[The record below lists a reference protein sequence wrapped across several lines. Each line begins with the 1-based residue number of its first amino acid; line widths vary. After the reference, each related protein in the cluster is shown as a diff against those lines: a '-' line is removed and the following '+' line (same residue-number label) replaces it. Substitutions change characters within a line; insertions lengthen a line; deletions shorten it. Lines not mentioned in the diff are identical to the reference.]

1 MGKFWKLKIDH
12 LKKIKEGI
20 LEEIIDI
27 KSYFHVLLRKKIA
40 LEPYSKAAFSA
51 LVTFDKLEGYTEIER
66 YWVTE
71 PYVFVVIL
79 FNEKSKEYLYYVAAP
94 ELSVF
99 EKIVLETVHENIL
112 DVLKIDEEKD
122 KPDSKLLDDRI
133 LDLIDRY
140 SIDIEPVS
148 LYKILYY
155 VNIEFIGYG
164 RIDVLMKDDLIE
176 DISFNGVN
184 TPIYLYHRKYQNI
197 KTDIWFSKDK
207 IDSFI
212 VKLAQRCG
220 KHISM
225 SEPLVNGTLPDG
237 SRLNVAYGRD
247 VTPNCGSFTIRK
259 FRKGAFT
266 PVDLVRS
273 KTYSSE
279 VLAFLWLAIENAKN
293 ILIAGST
300 ASGKTST
307 LNAISMFIP
316 PKSKIISIEDTQEL
330 SIHHEN
336 WLVSITKESFLKNP
350 NFQEID
356 MFELLRQAMRQRP
369 EYIIVGEIRGKEA
382 LTLFQAMSTGH
393 STLST
398 MHADSV
404 HTIISRL
411 EGEPINVPHV
421 MIPALDIVLIQSLIQ
436 VDGKRVRRMDAL
448 IEFGGLDHMTQDLQF
463 NKIYEWDPVT
473 DSLIMK
479 NNSTILELI
488 KTRHNWNEEFMNQQ
502 IENRKKLID
511 YMTGESLNEFDIASL
526 IQRYYVDPVNTMR
539 YINQKYETNL

>member
-1 MGKFWKLKIDH
+1 MFLKSIKNNLQKL
-12 LKKIKEGI
+12 KEGI
-20 LEEIIDI
+20 LEEIVDVKNYLYIL
-27 KSYFHVLLRKKIA
+27 FRKKIA
-40 LEPYSKAAFSA
+40 LEPYSKARFGP

-66 YWVTE
+66 YWVAE

-79 FNEKSKEYLYYVAAP
+79 FNEKSKEQLYYVAAP

-99 EKIVLETVHENIL
+99 EHIVLETVNDKIL
-112 DVLKIDEEKD
+112 DLLNIDEEKD
-122 KPDSKLLDDRI
+122 KTDSKLLDEKI
-133 LDLIDRY
+133 IELIDRY

-148 LYKILYY
+148 IYKILYY
-155 VNIEFIGYG
+155 INIEFIGYG

-184 TPIYLYHRKYQNI
+184 SPIYLYHRKYQNI

-207 IDSFI
+207 INSFI
-212 VKLAQRCG
+212 VKLAQSCG
-220 KHISM
+220 KHISL
-225 SEPLVNGTLPDG
+225 SSPLVNGTLPDG
-237 SRLNVAYGRD
+237 SRLNVAYGTE
-247 VTPNCGSFTIRK
+247 VTPNGGSFTIRK
-259 FRKGAFT
+259 FRKDAFT

-279 VLAFLWLAIENAKN
+279 VLAFLWLAIENGKN
-293 ILIAGST
+293 ILVAGST

-330 SIHHEN
+330 AIHHEN
-336 WLVSITKESFLKNP
+336 WVVSITKESLTKNP

-393 STLST
+393 TTLST

-421 MIPALDIVLIQSLIQ
+421 MVQALDIVLLQGLIL
-436 VDGKRVRRMDAL
+436 VEGRRVRRMDAL
-448 IEFGGLDHMTQDLQF
+448 IEFEGLDHATQDLQY
-463 NKIYEWDPVT
+463 NKIYEWDPET
-473 DSLIMK
+473 DTLKKK
-479 NNSTILELI
+479 NESTILDSI
-488 KTRHNWNEEFMNQQ
+488 KTRHNWDEGIMSQQ
-502 IENRKKLID
+502 IEDRIKLID
-511 YMTGESLNEFDIASL
+511 YMKNESLDELDISSL
-526 IQRYYVDPVNTMR
+526 IQKYYIDPINTMR
-539 YINQKYETNL
+539 SINQ

>member
-1 MGKFWKLKIDH
+1 MFLKSIKNNLQKL
-12 LKKIKEGI
+12 KEGI
-20 LEEIIDI
+20 LEEIVDVKNYLYIL
-27 KSYFHVLLRKKIA
+27 FRKKIA
-40 LEPYSKAAFSA
+40 LEPYSKARFGP

-66 YWVTE
+66 YWVAE

-79 FNEKSKEYLYYVAAP
+79 FNEKSKEQLYYVAAP

-99 EKIVLETVHENIL
+99 EHIVLETVNDKIL
-112 DVLKIDEEKD
+112 DLLNIDEEKD
-122 KPDSKLLDDRI
+122 KTDSKLLDEKI
-133 LDLIDRY
+133 IELIDRY

-148 LYKILYY
+148 IYKILYY
-155 VNIEFIGYG
+155 INIEFIGFG

-184 TPIYLYHRKYQNI
+184 SPIYLYHRKYQNI
-197 KTDIWFSKDK
+197 KTDIWFGKDK
-207 IDSFI
+207 INSFI
-212 VKLAQRCG
+212 VKLAQNCG
-220 KHISM
+220 KHISL
-225 SEPLVNGTLPDG
+225 SSPLVNGTLSDG
-237 SRLNVAYGRD
+237 SRLNVAYGTE
-247 VTPNCGSFTIRK
+247 VTPNGGSFTIRK
-259 FRKGAFT
+259 FRKDAFT

-279 VLAFLWLAIENAKN
+279 VLAFLWLAIENGKN
-293 ILIAGST
+293 ILVAGST

-330 SIHHEN
+330 AIHHEN
-336 WLVSITKESFLKNP
+336 WVVSITKESLTKNP

-393 STLST
+393 TTLST

-421 MIPALDIVLIQSLIQ
+421 MVQALDIVLLQGLIL
-436 VDGKRVRRMDAL
+436 VGGKRVRRMDAL
-448 IEFGGLDHMTQDLQF
+448 IEFEGLDHATQDLQY
-463 NKIYEWDPVT
+463 NKIYEWDPET
-473 DSLIMK
+473 DTLKKK
-479 NNSTILELI
+479 NESSILDSI
-488 KTRHNWNEEFMNQQ
+488 KTRHNWDEGIMSQQ
-502 IENRKKLID
+502 IEDRIKLID
-511 YMTGESLNEFDIASL
+511 YMKNESLDELDISSL
-526 IQRYYVDPVNTMR
+526 IQKYYIDPINTMR
-539 YINQKYETNL
+539 SINQ

>member
-1 MGKFWKLKIDH
+1 MGKFWKLLKDH
-12 LKKIKEGI
+12 LQKLKEGI
-20 LEEIIDI
+20 VEEIVDVKNYLHI
-27 KSYFHVLLRKKIA
+27 LLRKKIA
-40 LEPYSKAAFSA
+40 LEPYSKAAFGT

-66 YWVTE
+66 YWVAE

-79 FNEKSKEYLYYVAAP
+79 FNEKSKEHLYYAAAP

-99 EKIVLETVHENIL
+99 EQIVLETVHENIL

-122 KPDSKLLDDRI
+122 KPDSKLLDERV
-133 LDLIDRY
+133 LELIDRY

-155 VNIEFIGYG
+155 INIEFIGYG
-164 RIDVLMKDDLIE
+164 RIDALMNDDLIE

-237 SRLNVAYGRD
+237 SRLNVAYGRE
-247 VTPNCGSFTIRK
+247 VTPNGGSFTIRK

-266 PVDLVRS
+266 PVDLIRS

-307 LNAISMFIP
+307 LNAIAMFIP

-336 WLVSITKESFLKNP
+336 WVATITKESLMINP
-350 NFQEID
+350 NFHEID

-393 STLST
+393 TTLST

-411 EGEPINVPHV
+411 EGDPINVPHV
-421 MIPALDIVLIQSLIQ
+421 MIQALDIVLIQSLIQ
-436 VDGKRVRRMDAL
+436 VDGRRVRRMDAL
-448 IEFGGLDHMTQDLQF
+448 IEFEGLDHMTQDLQF
-463 NKIYEWDPVT
+463 NKIYEWDPMT
-473 DSLIMK
+473 DTLIMK
-479 NNSTILELI
+479 NNSTILDLI
-488 KTRHNWNEEFMNQQ
+488 KTRHNWTEEILSQQ

-526 IQRYYVDPVNTMR
+526 IQRYYVDPINTMR
-539 YINQKYETNL
+539 YINQ